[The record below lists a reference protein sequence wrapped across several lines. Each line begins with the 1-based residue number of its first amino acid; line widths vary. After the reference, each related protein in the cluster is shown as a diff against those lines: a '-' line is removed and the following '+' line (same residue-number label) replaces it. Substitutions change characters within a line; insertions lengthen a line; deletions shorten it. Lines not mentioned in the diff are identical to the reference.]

1 MGGVSSAGCFPTAA
15 AQHLDTWLPQEYHL
29 GVSAQRC
36 CWYCDCC
43 GTETACVPNRTCNV
57 AKSPDLA
64 LQFQQT
70 AASVDH
76 FAWGK
81 SDDGAFSVPARL
93 HGVLP
98 WTPRAASVSPSCS
111 CERARDWPLL
121 QQQPS
126 VIGCAPD
133 PSGLPPW
140 PGFGEGK
147 AAGACEMKSSGW
159 P

>member
-1 MGGVSSAGCFPTAA
+1 MRQSVCAARRMVSPTAA
-15 AQHLDTWLPQEYHL
+15 AQHLRTRLPQECL
-29 GVSAQRC
+29 LSVIAQRC
-36 CWYCDCC
+36 CSHCYCR
-43 GTETACVPNRTCNV
+43 GTEIACVHNRTCNV
-57 AKSPDLA
+57 AESPDLA

-98 WTPRAASVSPSCS
+98 WTPRAASVSPSGR
-111 CERARDWPLL
+111 CERTRDWPLP
-121 QQQPS
+121 QRRPS

-133 PSGLPPW
+133 PKWAPAVAWIWRGGRRPALV
-140 PGFGEGK
+140 K
-147 AAGACEMKSSGW
+147 
-159 P
+159 